1 MTKHNASEILG
12 IIFPFLPRHAERLLD
27 GGKDVFA
34 KYLARANLAGLK
46 VGNRILFYVS
56 GGSRQ
61 IVGEARIGQ
70 IEFLTPDQLLEKY
83 EDRLFITREE
93 LRQYTTK
100 QPGRTSSKPLF
111 VAILNSMKKYA
122 MPVVRQMPIT
132 MAGINLTKDVYRSI
146 IRSNALARQPIVR
159 AGNLPNTPGEHFDN
173 TTTKSE

>member
-1 MTKHNASEILG
+1 LTKHNASEILG

-100 QPGRTSSKPLF
+100 HIIQTVVCGNPEEHEEICRAGCLSDAHHHGRDKSHKRCLQKHHSKQCPRPTADRTSREL
-111 VAILNSMKKYA
+111 A
-122 MPVVRQMPIT
+122 QH
-132 MAGINLTKDVYRSI
+132 AG
-146 IRSNALARQPIVR
+146 
-159 AGNLPNTPGEHFDN
+159 
-173 TTTKSE
+173 

>member
-1 MTKHNASEILG
+1 MTKHDASEIVG

-27 GGKDVFA
+27 GGKDVFV
-34 KYLARANLAGLK
+34 KYLAHGNMAGLK
-46 VGNRILFYVS
+46 LGNKIVFYAS

-93 LRQYTTK
+93 LRQYTTR

-111 VAILNSMKKYA
+111 VGILKTIKKYT
-122 MPVVRQMPIT
+122 MPVLCQMPIT
-132 MAGINLTKDVYRSI
+132 MAGMTLTRDVYRSI
-146 IRSNALARQPIVR
+146 IRSNAIARQLVVQ
-159 AGNLPNTPGEHFDN
+159 AGNLPNTLR
-173 TTTKSE
+173 